1 MILIDP
7 YFEQNGIEKTHIQAK
22 LGPLN
27 KNSKTF
33 RIINAY
39 IDANLLFLNIE
50 YRASCFGND
59 SFEFSGGILYN
70 NKQNIP
76 CREAR
81 LFISGNSE
89 DCSVKNE
96 TISIDIQELT
106 SEKVRHSKVLLSIG
120 GCRTKMTYVYLPQKG

>member
-33 RIINAY
+33 RIINAH

-50 YRASCFGND
+50 YRASCSGND
-59 SFEFSGGILYN
+59 SFEFLGGTLYHN
-70 NKQNIP
+70 EQNIP
-76 CREAR
+76 CRETQ
-81 LFISGNSE
+81 LFISGTNE
-89 DCSVKNE
+89 VCSIKNE
-96 TISIDIQELT
+96 IKIIDLHELT
-106 SEKVRHSKVLLSIG
+106 SKEVKYSEVLLSISG
-120 GCRTKMTYVYLPQKG
+120 FRTKMTYVYLPEKS